1 MGRSEMA
8 AQQKYQILANDLTRT
23 LSNKLV
29 WEISK
34 SETDLEIEQF
44 VKELKSSGYIRLQ
57 SKVGVKKIR
66 KRMSQWT
73 LLQAGRGH

>member
-8 AQQKYQILANDLTRT
+8 LQKKYQVLANGLTRT

-34 SETDLEIEQF
+34 SEIDLEIEQF

-57 SKVGVKKIR
+57 SKVGGEKK
-66 KRMSQWT
+66 S
-73 LLQAGRGH
+73 